1 MTTEERLNKLE
12 KTVRLLVI
20 ILAICI
26 GGWLATGLLYFRGIN
41 TGTVKTDTL
50 AIVDKEGSPR
60 LILGVLEDEP
70 YLNMLDEEG
79 EPYLTLGLFW
89 SKPFLGMYD
98 EEGKPRLALGVVEDK
113 TVFHMY
119 DKEGNIIFSAPQ

>member
-1 MTTEERLNKLE
+1 MTTEERLNRLE

-26 GGWLATGLLYFRGIN
+26 GSWLATGLLYFQ
-41 TGTVKTDTL
+41 GTIGKNMQTETL
-50 AIVDKEGSPR
+50 AIVDKEGSPH
-60 LILGVLEDEP
+60 LILGVFEDEP
-70 YLNMLDEEG
+70 YLNMFDEEG

-98 EEGKPRLALGVVEDK
+98 EEGKPRLALGVVGDR

>member
-26 GGWLATGLLYFRGIN
+26 GGWLATGLLYFQ
-41 TGTVKTDTL
+41 GTIGKNMQTETL

-60 LILGVLEDEP
+60 LILGVFEDEP

>member
-12 KTVRLLVI
+12 KTVRLMVI

-26 GGWLATGLLYFRGIN
+26 GGWLATGIIYLRGIN
-41 TGTVKTDTL
+41 TGTVKTESL
-50 AIVDKEGSPR
+50 AIVDTEGKPR
-60 LILGVLEDEP
+60 LILGTPEDEP
-70 YLNMLDEEG
+70 RLDMLDKKG
-79 EPYLTLGLFW
+79 ELCLTLGLVQSNPFW
-89 SKPFLGMYD
+89 GIYD
-98 EEGKPRLALGVVEDK
+98 EEGKPRLALGVVEDR

>member
-12 KTVRLLVI
+12 KTVRLMVI

-26 GGWLATGLLYFRGIN
+26 GWLTAGIIYLRGLT
-41 TGTVKTDTL
+41 TGTIKTESL
-50 AIVDKEGSPR
+50 AIADTEGNPR
-60 LILGVLEDEP
+60 LILGVFEDEP

>member
-26 GGWLATGLLYFRGIN
+26 GGWLATGLLYFQ
-41 TGTVKTDTL
+41 GTIGKNMQTETL

-98 EEGKPRLALGVVEDK
+98 EEGRPRLALGVVEDR

-119 DKEGNIIFSAPQ
+119 DKEGNIIFSAP